1 MRSNRP
7 YYFLAVFVLPV
18 LFLLQNPKIVDPIH
32 GLTFSL
38 LKPVFET
45 GRSVSD
51 FFSSSDAA
59 VRRFLK
65 TFHAQEDYQARIVK
79 LEGELKTL
87 EEAAKENARLR
98 KLLDFKGTL
107 SGRTVAARVIGWE
120 PSSWRRTILI
130 DKGKKEGIQKD
141 MAVLVPEGLVG
152 RVLEAGNSTA
162 RVLLLTD
169 PDSRVVSLAE
179 QSRAQGVT
187 AGDGSSHL
195 KMDYLELESGAVVE
209 ETVSTSGMS
218 GIFPKGIRI
227 GKITGL
233 TRDPSGLHLEA
244 HVEPFVRFSKLEE
257 VLCLASSRQ
266 K

>member
-7 YYFLAVFVLPV
+7 YYFLAVFILPV
-18 LFLLQNPKIVDPIH
+18 LFLLQNPKIVSPIR
-32 GLTFSL
+32 GFTFSF

-45 GRSVSD
+45 GRSVSG
-51 FFSSSDAA
+51 FFSSSGASMQ
-59 VRRFLK
+59 RFWK
-65 TFHAQEDYQARIVK
+65 TFQAQEDYQGRIIK
-79 LEGELKTL
+79 LEGRLKTL
-87 EEAAKENARLR
+87 EEAAKENARLQ

-120 PSSWRRTILI
+120 PSSWRKTILI
-130 DKGKKEGIQKD
+130 DKGRKDGVQPD

-162 RVLLLTD
+162 QVLLLTD
-169 PDSRVVSLAE
+169 PDSRVVSLAD

-187 AGDGSSHL
+187 AGDGSSRL
-195 KMDYLELESGAVVE
+195 KMEYLELESGAAVE

-227 GKITGL
+227 GKITAL
-233 TRDPSGLHLEA
+233 TRDASGLHLEA
-244 HVEPFVRFSKLEE
+244 RVEPFVAFSKLEE

>member
-1 MRSNRP
+1 MRSNRS
-7 YYFLAVFVLPV
+7 YYFLAVFILPV
-18 LFLLQNPKIVDPIH
+18 LFLLQNPKIIAPVH
-32 GLTFSL
+32 AVTFSL

-45 GRSVSD
+45 GRSISV
-51 FFSSSDAA
+51 FFSSADTAA
-59 VRRFLK
+59 RRFWQ
-65 TFHAQEDYQARIVK
+65 TFHAQEDYQGRIMK
-79 LEGELKTL
+79 LESRLKTL

-98 KLLDFKGTL
+98 KLLDFRQTL
-107 SGRTVAARVIGWE
+107 SGRSVAARVIGWE
-120 PSSWRRTILI
+120 PSSWRKTILI
-130 DKGKKEGIQKD
+130 DKGKKDGIQSD

-152 RVLEAGNSTA
+152 RVLETGDSTA

-169 PDSRVVSLAE
+169 PDSRVVSMADE
-179 QSRAQGVT
+179 SRAQGVI
-187 AGDGSSHL
+187 AGEGSSRL
-195 KMDYLELESGAVVE
+195 KMEYLELESGTAME

-233 TRDPSGLHLEA
+233 TRDASGLHLEA

>member
-1 MRSNRP
+1 MRSKRP

-18 LFLLQNPKIVDPIH
+18 LFLLQNPKVVGPIH
-32 GLTFSL
+32 GFSLSL

-45 GRSVSD
+45 GRSISY
-51 FFSSSDAA
+51 FFSSAGNSA
-59 VRRFLK
+59 RRFWK
-65 TFHAQEDYQARIVK
+65 TFHAQEDYEARILK
-79 LEGELKTL
+79 LQGQLKIL
-87 EEAAKENARLR
+87 EEAAKENARFQ
-98 KLLDFKGTL
+98 KLLDFRSTL

-120 PSSWRRTILI
+120 PSSWRKTILI
-130 DKGKKEGIQKD
+130 DKGTKDGVQPD

-152 RVLEAGNSTA
+152 RVLEVGSNNA

-169 PDSRVVSLAE
+169 PDSRVVSMAD
-179 QSRAQGVT
+179 QSRAQGVA
-187 AGDGSSHL
+187 AGDGSSKL
-195 KMDYLELESGAVVE
+195 KMEYLELESGAAVE

-233 TRDPSGLHLEA
+233 TRDASGLHLEA
-244 HVEPFVRFSKLEE
+244 RVEPFVRFSKLEE